1 MAVDNDRTENHMNK
15 EKTPKKPEEDE
26 RGRKRGGNIPSLK
39 KYCQNENDHKNETE
53 LDKTRR
59 RKEGQKKSER
69 KGR

>member
-1 MAVDNDRTENHMNK
+1 MN
-15 EKTPKKPEEDE
+15 EEGKKDTSQTA
-26 RGRKRGGNIPSLK
+26 RGRLEGGGNILSLR
-39 KYCQNENDHKNETE
+39 KYCQNENDRKNETE

>member
-1 MAVDNDRTENHMNK
+1 MNEE
-15 EKTPKKPEEDE
+15 EKNTKKPEEGE
-26 RGRKRGGNIPSLK
+26 RGRKKGEGNIPPL
-39 KYCQNENDHKNETE
+39 KYCQKENDRKNETE